1 MNGEAGSCTD
11 NQESGSSCRPLC
23 NVGYKLTGRSTCK
36 DGVYTSA
43 TCDAVSNNKPLP
55 DGIIEESE
63 NCTGVSPPS
72 NGSLGTCT
80 RTMKS
85 NTTCKPK
92 CDTGYSLKGSS
103 YFLAD
108 PVVKS
113 CGVDSETVKA
123 SKCLSAAKSLGVA
136 GD

>member
-1 MNGEAGSCTD
+1 
-11 NQESGSSCRPLC
+11 
-23 NVGYKLTGRSTCK
+23 
-36 DGVYTSA
+36 
-43 TCDAVSNNKPLP
+43 
-55 DGIIEESE
+55 
-63 NCTGVSPPS
+63 
-72 NGSLGTCT
+72 
-80 RTMKS
+80 MKS

-136 GD
+136 GDQKTMHYTSSNIRPRGCFYKESNPSTHHVFYNQNMEGSNDGSAVR